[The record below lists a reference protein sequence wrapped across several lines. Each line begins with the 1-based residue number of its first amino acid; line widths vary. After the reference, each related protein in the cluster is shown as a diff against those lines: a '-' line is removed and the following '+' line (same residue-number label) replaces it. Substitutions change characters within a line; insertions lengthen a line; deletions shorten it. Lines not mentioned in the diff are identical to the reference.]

1 MSKLEDDAKLGH
13 VEHREVVNDQLG
25 TLQEPVSDIT
35 GTVKL
40 AEESDTYLI
49 PAPSADPRDPL
60 NMSPWRKLMFVALVS
75 IFSSLGLSLVSGLGG
90 LLTFYIPAYTAEG
103 ATYADITA
111 LMTYPSMF
119 MGIGNI
125 ISMPLALAIGRRPV
139 FLASTLLLVVSAIL
153 CGFAD
158 TYKWHY
164 GARLVL
170 GLAAGQSE
178 ALVPLMVQEI
188 HFLHERSLM
197 LMVQSASQTILSA
210 VLILCA
216 SPIAGAITPRYWYI
230 LGAGIAA
237 LQGILSI
244 FFVPES
250 RYSRP
255 LSAYQGESSGVQYGS
270 GNREEADKAA
280 WTPVTKA
287 TRPEL
292 DFVNF
297 EPRTVYSDMR
307 LFVGKADWME
317 AWYTLKSM
325 VQCLCFPNVM
335 WAFCLN
341 GLTIGVNVAIGTTYG
356 AVIEAPPYNWSSD
369 SASYVNAGQIVTALV
384 ALPLLGTGSDKIIK
398 WRARK
403 NDGIHEPENRLLPLV
418 LPILVGVLSA
428 VIYGEACQHPEDYH
442 WFALV
447 FANAGYYF
455 CFVGGNI
462 AAITYLLD
470 SYPARG
476 GPMLVIIC
484 ALRGFVSFGVSFG
497 VADFIESSGYDGS
510 FGTYGGLTGLFG
522 LLGIVVFFT
531 GKRIRAFTGRWTRS
545 HDPTKPT
552 MTH

>member
-1 MSKLEDDAKLGH
+1 MSKLEDAKHGH
-13 VEHREVVNDQLG
+13 VEHREVVDQLG
-25 TLQEPVSDIT
+25 TLQEPVSGIT

-40 AEESDTYLI
+40 AEESDLFLI

-60 NMSPWRKLMFVALVS
+60 NMSKWRKMMFVALVS

-90 LLTFYIPAYTAEG
+90 LLSFYIPAYTAEG

-125 ISMPLALAIGRRPV
+125 ISMPLALAVGRRPV
-139 FLASTLLLVVSAIL
+139 FLASTLLLFVSAIL
-153 CGFAD
+153 CGYAN
-158 TYKWHY
+158 TYKYHY
-164 GARLVL
+164 AARLVL

-178 ALVPLMVQEI
+178 ALVPLMVEEI
-188 HFLHERSLM
+188 HFLHERSHM
-197 LMVQSASQTILSA
+197 LMIQSASQTILSA

-216 SPIAGAITPRYWYI
+216 SPIAGAITPRYWYV
-230 LGAGIAA
+230 LGGGIAA
-237 LQGILSI
+237 AQGILSI

-270 GNREEADKAA
+270 GTTDATGKAV
-280 WTPVTKA
+280 WTPVTKSN
-287 TRPEL
+287 RPEL

-297 EPRTVYSDMR
+297 EPRTVLSDMR

-325 VQCLCFPNVM
+325 VQVLFFPNVF

-356 AVIEAPPYNWSSD
+356 AVIEAPPYNWSAS

-398 WRARK
+398 WRAKK
-403 NDGIHEPENRLLPLV
+403 NGGIHEPENRLLPLIVPIMVGIIAAV
-418 LPILVGVLSA
+418 LH
-428 VIYGEACQHPEDYH
+428 GEACQHPGDYH

-455 CFVGGNI
+455 CFVGANI

-476 GPMLVIIC
+476 GPMLVVIC

-497 VADFIESSGYDGS
+497 VADFIERSGYDGS
-510 FGTYGGLTGLFG
+510 FGTYAGLTGLFG
-522 LLGIVVFFT
+522 LLGIAVFFT

>member
-1 MSKLEDDAKLGH
+1 
-13 VEHREVVNDQLG
+13 
-25 TLQEPVSDIT
+25 
-35 GTVKL
+35 
-40 AEESDTYLI
+40 
-49 PAPSADPRDPL
+49 
-60 NMSPWRKLMFVALVS
+60 
-75 IFSSLGLSLVSGLGG
+75 
-90 LLTFYIPAYTAEG
+90 
-103 ATYADITA
+103 
-111 LMTYPSMF
+111 
-119 MGIGNI
+119 
-125 ISMPLALAIGRRPV
+125 
-139 FLASTLLLVVSAIL
+139 
-153 CGFAD
+153 
-158 TYKWHY
+158 
-164 GARLVL
+164 
-170 GLAAGQSE
+170 
-178 ALVPLMVQEI
+178 
-188 HFLHERSLM
+188 
-197 LMVQSASQTILSA
+197 
-210 VLILCA
+210 
-216 SPIAGAITPRYWYI
+216 
-230 LGAGIAA
+230 
-237 LQGILSI
+237 
-244 FFVPES
+244 
-250 RYSRP
+250 
-255 LSAYQGESSGVQYGS
+255 
-270 GNREEADKAA
+270 
-280 WTPVTKA
+280 
-287 TRPEL
+287 
-292 DFVNF
+292 
-297 EPRTVYSDMR
+297 
-307 LFVGKADWME
+307 
-317 AWYTLKSM
+317 M

-428 VIYGEACQHPEDYH
+428 VIYGEACQHPEKYH